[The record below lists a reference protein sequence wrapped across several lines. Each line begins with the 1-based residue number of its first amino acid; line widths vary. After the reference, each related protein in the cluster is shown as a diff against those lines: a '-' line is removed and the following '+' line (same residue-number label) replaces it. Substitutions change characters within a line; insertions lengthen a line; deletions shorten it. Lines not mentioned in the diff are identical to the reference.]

1 MRLIYEITSGLWNV
15 PQMALRSSLRAQ
27 RVVDRPIKENK
38 TTRRGARINWVK
50 HLDCTQAKGK
60 AHLPLETI

>member
-1 MRLIYEITSGLWNV
+1 MCEITSGLWHV

-38 TTRRGARINWVK
+38 TTRCGAYINWVK
-50 HLDCTQAKGK
+50 YLDCTQAKEK
-60 AHLPLETI
+60 AHLPLETV